1 MHMADMLVSPS
12 IGIAMYIA
20 SISTMTI
27 ACRKLKQMNDE
38 RKVPFMGVVGAFIF
52 AAQMINFSIPGTG
65 SSGHLCGGLLAAAL
79 LGPYEGFLVMA
90 AILTVQCLLFADG
103 GLLAL
108 GCNIWNMAF
117 YSCLLSWF
125 CIFHPIVR
133 KKITKRRL
141 FTASIFSSIVSLQ
154 LGAGSVVIE
163 TLLSDVTELPMYL
176 FFTAMQPIHLA
187 IGLVEGVVTGAIL
200 CFIFESRPEILNNND
215 TKFNLKP
222 AIITFA
228 ITALLLSGGLSLFA
242 SENPDGLEWSLEKA
256 GIEKSLSEA
265 STVSSTLQETIAIFP
280 DYTVLG
286 TESAFYTSIAGIFGS
301 FLTIF
306 SIVLTSKIFRF
317 RRKKAKT
324 IHEPYT

>member
-1 MHMADMLVSPS
+1 M
-12 IGIAMYIA
+12 
-20 SISTMTI
+20 
-27 ACRKLKQMNDE
+27 
-38 RKVPFMGVVGAFIF
+38 
-52 AAQMINFSIPGTG
+52 
-65 SSGHLCGGLLAAAL
+65 
-79 LGPYEGFLVMA
+79 
-90 AILTVQCLLFADG
+90 
-103 GLLAL
+103 
-108 GCNIWNMAF
+108 
-117 YSCLLSWF
+117 
-125 CIFHPIVR
+125 
-133 KKITKRRL
+133 
-141 FTASIFSSIVSLQ
+141 
-154 LGAGSVVIE
+154 
-163 TLLSDVTELPMYL
+163 
-176 FFTAMQPIHLA
+176 
-187 IGLVEGVVTGAIL
+187 VTGAIL

-256 GIEKSLSEA
+256 GIEKSLSET